1 MYLGLDPKSTR
12 TDLTF
17 ASRLIVFIL
26 DVKGPPLNPARP
38 TCRSQDYAKGVESVL
53 KCETGPEKA

>member
-17 ASRLIVFIL
+17 ASRLIEFIL
-26 DVKGPPLNPARP
+26 DVKGPLLNPARP
-38 TCRSQDYAKGVESVL
+38 ICMSQDYAKG
-53 KCETGPEKA
+53 

>member
-26 DVKGPPLNPARP
+26 DVKGPLLNSARP

-53 KCETGPEKA
+53 KC